1 MTRSA
6 VEAMALAG
14 ARQGPP
20 VPGAALRYLTRAAV
34 AGAFIF
40 VGAAVQPVR
49 RLVLRRQPAPGKL
62 LASDFSAAL
71 ILIVLLGGELFTGCN
86 LVMGVSLY
94 EGSATPGTALRVW
107 IMAYV
112 GNCIGIL
119 ALCLLLA
126 GSGASSDL
134 LSAYLSLCVP
144 AKLAAPWYML
154 LLRGVLCNFLVCV
167 GVFAGFRL
175 QSECGQGDR
184 HHPCHHD
191 LRARRTG
198 ALHRQHGLFCPVRP
212 SGAWRRFLRPAL
224 EPFVGNAGQSSGGRG
239 AAGPASVVRGGR
251 AAAARALTARP
262 VGTRRGRGQSVTSRR
277 RSPSNFSRSIPSGT
291 LFPSRRVF
299 FSLPRRT
306 VIWRTGPLRP
316 PSGRKA
322 RPVRRELRFQEEPAR
337 PADGS
342 PASLPWP
349 SDRTTPPR
357 RCTSSSR
364 PGPDGRGR
372 RRRRR
377 QST

>member
-1 MTRSA
+1 M
-6 VEAMALAG
+6 
-14 ARQGPP
+14 
-20 VPGAALRYLTRAAV
+20 

-40 VGAAVQPVR
+40 VGALLSSLCAAWFYDASLP
-49 RLVLRRQPAPGKL
+49 LAKL
-62 LASDFSAAL
+62 LAALTFSAAL

-224 EPFVGNAGQSSGGRG
+224 EPFVGNAGQSSGGRRCCWACLCG
-239 AAGPASVVRGGR
+239 TRRTRRSSARPDR
-251 AAAARALTARP
+251 AACGDTARP
-262 VGTRRGRGQSVTSRR
+262 
-277 RSPSNFSRSIPSGT
+277 
-291 LFPSRRVF
+291 
-299 FSLPRRT
+299 
-306 VIWRTGPLRP
+306 
-316 PSGRKA
+316 
-322 RPVRRELRFQEEPAR
+322 PVRA
-337 PADGS
+337 
-342 PASLPWP
+342 
-349 SDRTTPPR
+349 
-357 RCTSSSR
+357 
-364 PGPDGRGR
+364 
-372 RRRRR
+372 
-377 QST
+377 